1 MIRSL
6 TGSFAPLPLARSPRA
21 SSSRRPPATRTYSTT
36 TPGSRAPTGHVT
48 CCGAQATRRCP
59 AVAHRSQPQGR
70 PGRDHRPPVPDPIPR
85 RPVHPPAQPRRRG
98 GVWARRPDGTWYLIR
113 ADTPSHPFNHL
124 RRLLAGEPGHAGEGD
139 CQVCPAEILGNG
151 GLPDMLRLAARLGA
165 DVTPRPVQTARLTMS
180 RMPTCNRIVP
190 GGGYDIPPTT
200 RAWQGFSPT
209 HPAPRPERLL
219 RQFPLTFVSQTCWT
233 GLDLG
238 APIGHVRG
246 SDVQD

>member
-1 MIRSL
+1 VIRSL
-6 TGSFAPLPLARSPRA
+6 TGSFAPLPPGAKPTSVVVLAAPGDPDLVDYDS
-21 SSSRRPPATRTYSTT
+21 
-36 TPGSRAPTGHVT
+36 GSRAPTGHVT

-59 AVAHRSQPQGR
+59 AGAHRSQPQGR
-70 PGRDHRPPVPDPIPR
+70 PGRDHRPPVPDPIR
-85 RPVHPPAQPRRRG
+85 RPAHPPALPRRRG
-98 GVWARRPDGTWYLIR
+98 GVWARRPDSTWYLIR
-113 ADTPSHPFNHL
+113 ADTPSRAFNHQ

-165 DVTPRPVQTARLTMS
+165 DVTPRPGRPHASRCPACPRAAGLCRAAARTS
-180 RMPTCNRIVP
+180 H
-190 GGGYDIPPTT
+190 PTT

-209 HPAPRPERLL
+209 RLAPGPERLL
-219 RQFPLTFVSQTCWT
+219 WQFPLTFVSQTCWT
-233 GLDLG
+233 GLDSG